1 MYLEKISLYN
11 FRQFGIQ
18 EDGSPSMTVYLNPR
32 FNLVVGEND
41 AGKTA
46 IIDGIRYLLGSVSD
60 DFEKISQEDFY
71 SPNKDIYSDY
81 FFIEGM
87 FTNLSDKEAGA
98 FLEWLSFDDENNYIL
113 RLILKVEKRKN
124 ENGVEYIDK
133 KLLAGEATC
142 EGRLDSAAR
151 NLLKTTYLKPLRDA
165 GAELKSGFRSR
176 LVHILKAHP
185 AFKNNEEQTHKLVEV
200 MKEANEEIEKYF
212 ESEYIEGHSLIS
224 DIENLL
230 SSFYDTSDQS
240 KSKAKFTVTNSDL
253 LSILRKLSLN
263 NEDINLGLGNL
274 NLLFIATE
282 LLLLNNYAD
291 YAEIVGPKITLIE
304 EIEAHL
310 HTQAQIRLIK
320 FLESELNKKGNESQF
335 ILTSHSPNLVASIDP
350 KNIIFI
356 QKQNAYPMSEQ
367 YTLLKQED
375 YKFLERFLDST
386 KSNLFFAK
394 GIILVEGESEML
406 LLPALANLIGYPLHQ
421 FGISIV
427 NIRGTSFERYIK
439 LFSRS
444 SLWIEEMELPI
455 LDIPVS
461 IVTDV
466 DIKPYIYYE
475 FEEKEKPFFS
485 IEDEAKLDEILP
497 HINVLKEN
505 LKMDY
510 IGFEY
515 STLRKLAKDFGFKIS
530 EENEDVLTSL
540 IEKEITEDY
549 IVSVDKSKREEMINK
564 YESYNCNLNLSI
576 APQWTLEFSLA
587 LSVLAKLL
595 YRSIHLN
602 RYQNPFS
609 KSNKREYYD
618 LVKEI
623 EKDNLNEIEKMKVAY
638 KIFKPVNDG
647 LVSKAEVAQ
656 TLAIYTEN
664 LIKEYP
670 TQAEKLKH
678 NILDDKNL
686 KYLVEAILHA
696 ASATQ
701 IREEVLVGE

>member
-11 FRQFGIQ
+11 FRQFGVR
-18 EDGSPSMTVYLNPR
+18 EDGAPGITVYLNPK
-32 FNLVVGEND
+32 FNLIVGEND

-46 IIDGIRYLLGSVSD
+46 IVDGIRYLLGSVSD
-60 DFEKISQEDFY
+60 DFEKIAQEDFY
-71 SPNKDIYSDY
+71 SADKDKYSDY
-81 FFIEGM
+81 FFIEGI

-98 FLEWLSFDDENNYIL
+98 FLEWLSFDDKNNYIL

-124 ENGVEYIDK
+124 ENGIEYLDK
-133 KLLAGEATC
+133 KLLAGEDTC
-142 EGRLDSAAR
+142 ESRLDSAAR

-165 GAELKSGFRSR
+165 ESELKSGFRSR

-200 MKEANEEIEKYF
+200 MQEANKEIEKYF
-212 ESEYIEGHSLIS
+212 EGEYIEGHSLIS

-230 SSFYDTSDQS
+230 SSFYDTLDQS

-253 LSILRKLSLN
+253 LSILRKLSLG

-282 LLLLNNYAD
+282 LLLLNNYVD
-291 YAEIVGPKITLIE
+291 HDEIVGPKITLIE

-320 FLESELNKKGNESQF
+320 FLENELGKEGNRSQF
-335 ILTSHSPNLVASIDP
+335 ILTSHSPNLVASVDP
-350 KNIIFI
+350 KNIILI
-356 QKQNAYPMSEQ
+356 HKQKAYPMNAQ
-367 YTLLKQED
+367 YTLLEQRD

-394 GIILVEGESEML
+394 GIIFVEGESEML

-421 FGISIV
+421 FGVSIV

-444 SLWIEEMELPI
+444 PVWTEAMQFPT

-466 DIKPYIYYE
+466 DVKPYIYYE

-485 IEDEAKLDEILP
+485 IEDETKVDEILP
-497 HINVLKEN
+497 HINKTKEKLKVE
-505 LKMDY
+505 Y

-515 STLRKLAKDFGFKIS
+515 STLKKLAKDFGFKVL
-530 EENEDVLTSL
+530 EENEMVLTSL
-540 IEKEITEDY
+540 IKKEITEDY
-549 IVSVDKSKREEMINK
+549 IASVDKIKREEMINK
-564 YESYNCNLNLSI
+564 YKPYNCNLNILI
-576 APQWTLEFSLA
+576 APKWTLEFSLA

-609 KSNKREYYD
+609 KFNKREYYD

-623 EKDNLNEIEKMKVAY
+623 EKDDLNETEQMQVAY

-647 LVSKAEVAQ
+647 IVSKAEVAQ
-656 TLAIYTEN
+656 TLAIYIEKI
-664 LIKEYP
+664 IKEYP
-670 TQAEKLKH
+670 AKAEELK
-678 NILDDKNL
+678 NKILEDEEL
-686 KYLVEAILHA
+686 SYLINAILHA
-696 ASATQ
+696 ANATQ
-701 IREEVLVGE
+701 IRDGVLVGE

>member
-11 FRQFGIQ
+11 FRQFSIK
-18 EDGSPSMTVYLNPR
+18 EDGTSSMTVYLNPR
-32 FNLVVGEND
+32 FNLLVGEND

-60 DFEKISQEDFY
+60 DFVKVSQEDFY
-71 SPNKDIYSDY
+71 SHNNEIYSDF
-81 FFIEGM
+81 FFIEGV

-98 FLEWLSFDDENNYIL
+98 FLEWLSFNDENNYIL
-113 RLILKVEKRKN
+113 RLILRVEKRIN

-133 KLLAGEATC
+133 KLLAGEPNC
-142 EGRLDSAAR
+142 ESRLDSAAR
-151 NLLKTTYLKPLRDA
+151 NLLRTTYLKPLRDA

-185 AFKNNEEQTHKLVEV
+185 AFKNNEEKAHKLVEV

-212 ESEYIEGHSLIS
+212 ESEYIEGHSLLS

-230 SSFYDTSDQS
+230 SSFYDTSEQS
-240 KSKAKFTVTNSDL
+240 KSKAKFTVTKSDL

-263 NEDINLGLGNL
+263 NEDVNLGLGNL

-282 LLLLNNYAD
+282 LLLLNNYTD
-291 YAEIVGPKITLIE
+291 YEEIVGPKITLIE

-320 FLESELNKKGNESQF
+320 FLESELDKKGNESQF

-356 QKQNAYPMSEQ
+356 HKQNAYPMCDP
-367 YTLLKQED
+367 YTLLEQGD

-394 GIILVEGESEML
+394 GVILVEGESEML
-406 LLPALANLIGYPLHQ
+406 LIPALAKLIGYPLHQ

-444 SLWIEEMELPI
+444 NLWTQEMELPI

-475 FEEKEKPFFS
+475 YEEKEKSFFS
-485 IEDEAKLDEILP
+485 IENDGELEVILP
-497 HINVLKEN
+497 HISVLKEK
-505 LKMDY
+505 LKLDY
-510 IGFEY
+510 IGFKY

-530 EENEDVLTSL
+530 EVNEEILTSL
-540 IEKEITEDY
+540 IKKEITKDY
-549 IVSVDKSKREEMINK
+549 IVSVETHKREEIINK
-564 YESYNCNLNLSI
+564 YESYNCNLNISI
-576 APQWTLEFSLA
+576 APHWTLEFSLA
-587 LSVLAKLL
+587 CSVLAKLL

-602 RYQNPFS
+602 RYQKPLS
-609 KSNKREYYD
+609 KSKRREYFD

-623 EKDNLNEIEKMKVAY
+623 EKDNLDEIEKMQVAY

-656 TLAIYTEN
+656 TLSIYIEMI
-664 LIKEYP
+664 IKEYP
-670 TQAEKLKH
+670 TKSKELRD
-678 NILDDKNL
+678 NILKDESL
-686 KYLVEAILHA
+686 KYLIDAILHA

-701 IREEVLVGE
+701 ISEEVLFNE